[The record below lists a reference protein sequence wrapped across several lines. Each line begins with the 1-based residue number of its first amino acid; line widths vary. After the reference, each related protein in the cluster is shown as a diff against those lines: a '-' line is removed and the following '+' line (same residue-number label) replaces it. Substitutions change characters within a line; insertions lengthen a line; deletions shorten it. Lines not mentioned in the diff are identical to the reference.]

1 MLEQAKQRLK
11 DCSHISFIQGD
22 VGKLPMKDNAF
33 DIVLSMNGFHA
44 FPDKEKAF
52 KETNRVL
59 KQGGRFI
66 ACFYI
71 KGKSRISDWLVNTI
85 LSKKGWFTPLFHTE
99 EELIK
104 ILEHMYKDIDIHF
117 DGSMVYFCC
126 TK

>member
-1 MLEQAKQRLK
+1 MMNHRKIDENYLEKPKLMNRAFNIIKSILNGII
-11 DCSHISFIQGD
+11 ISGI
-22 VGKLPMKDNAF
+22 
-33 DIVLSMNGFHA
+33 I
-44 FPDKEKAF
+44 
-52 KETNRVL
+52 
-59 KQGGRFI
+59 I

-85 LSKKGWFTPLFHTE
+85 LSKKGWFTPPFHTE

-104 ILEHMYKDIDIHF
+104 ILKHMYKDIDMNF